1 MLPSSLLLRISLNV
15 VHDVPPS
22 LLLMSRLMY
31 VPEDVPEIEKIRIA
45 INSLPGARG
54 GIEGDRR
61 NIHGKGK
68 GGNDDLAYISH
79 FLHFFHHYPCP
90 LYFPSS
96 LSPSL
101 SLSLSCSFFLTHSF
115 HVLL

>member
-68 GGNDDLAYISH
+68 VEMMTWLIFHISYIFFTTILVLYI
-79 FLHFFHHYPCP
+79 FLP
-90 LYFPSS
+90 

-101 SLSLSCSFFLTHSF
+101 SLSLAHSF
-115 HVLL
+115 SLTLSMSYYR